1 LTDKAGSV
9 EAGTAG
15 QNRASWDPNRVPEQR
30 PWALKWHIPGFL
42 ARLVPL
48 FVIRGV
54 REIKGRALSR
64 DFPRHLEFAQSP
76 EDRQASA
83 SMSIVVAIHDAPRV
97 TRRCLASLEKYAA
110 ESEIILVDDG
120 SKRSETLDLIRRS
133 SVRNGWKVVRHE
145 KSLGHSEA
153 CRAGAELATRPYL
166 CLLNSDTV
174 VTPWC
179 WRRVKEVLEQDQ
191 NIGIAGPSTCIAATS
206 QVLSLAENLGAY
218 WNESQICVFAN
229 RLLTQ
234 LQEPVVVDLE
244 WVSGFAFFIR
254 RNLWNELGGFDPEL
268 PDYGNEFE
276 LCSRVAEKGC
286 RVVWIRDSYIHHFG
300 GESYGTKFGEEGI
313 REQVR
318 AADAYIKR
326 KKRSSLP

>member
-1 LTDKAGSV
+1 LTDDLNSA
-9 EAGTAG
+9 EAGTDGGDHAT
-15 QNRASWDPNRVPEQR
+15 WDPNRVPERR
-30 PWALKWHIPGFL
+30 PWALNWHIPRFL
-42 ARLVPL
+42 ARLVPR
-48 FVIRGV
+48 FVVRGV

-64 DFPRHLEFAQSP
+64 DFPRHIEFAQSP

-97 TRRCLASLEKYAA
+97 TRRCLASLAKFAP
-110 ESEIILVDDG
+110 ESEVILVDDG
-120 SKRSETLDLIRRS
+120 SNLRETLDLIRS
-133 SVRNGWKVVRHE
+133 SSIRNGWKVVRHE

-153 CRAGAELATRPYL
+153 CRAGAYLATRPYL

-179 WRRVKEVLEQDQ
+179 WRRVKEAFEQDQ
-191 NIGIAGPSTCIAATS
+191 NIGIAGPSTCIAATR

-218 WNESQICVFAN
+218 WNESQICVFAD

-234 LQEPVVVDLE
+234 NQEPVVIDLE

-254 RNLWNELGGFDPEL
+254 HSLWDELGGFDPKL

-276 LCSRVAEKGC
+276 LCSRVAETGR

-300 GESYGTKFGEEGI
+300 GESYGAKFGKEGI
-313 REQVR
+313 RAQVQ
-318 AADAYIKR
+318 AADAYIR
-326 KKRSSLP
+326 QKKRSPIP